1 MTETTAVDILL
12 FDKFETLDAMGPA
25 EVFGRLP
32 EYYRISCRSVT
43 GGTVTSTQ
51 GVSFV
56 TTRFPTHALAGVPGG
71 ILLIPGGMGAR
82 PLVRD
87 TEFLADLKKL
97 CESAQYVLTVCT
109 GSALLARTGL
119 LDRRRATTNKAVF
132 GWASSQGEHV
142 RWEKRARWVADGKY
156 YTSSG
161 VSAGIDMALGFL
173 EERHGKKTALDTARQ
188 IEYLWNDDRENDPFA
203 ANP

>member
-25 EVFGRLP
+25 EVFGCLP